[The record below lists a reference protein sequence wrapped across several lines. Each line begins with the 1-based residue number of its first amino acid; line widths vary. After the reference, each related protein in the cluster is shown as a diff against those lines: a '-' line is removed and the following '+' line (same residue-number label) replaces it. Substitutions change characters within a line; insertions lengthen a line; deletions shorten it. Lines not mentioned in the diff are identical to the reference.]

1 MVLGAAS
8 SSAALAQD
16 ASKPAAGALPPVT
29 VESPKTRNVPATTT
43 ISSRRAASSSKP
55 TVRRARSTEQAQS
68 NQSRGASGQ
77 KSWDPRGPI
86 DGYVADRSM
95 TGTKTNTP
103 LMETPQSISVV
114 GADQIRDQKPA
125 SVAEA
130 LRYTP
135 GVAAQFFG
143 ADTRNDWFQIRG
155 FNVQDVGL
163 LMDGLPLPAAFGFAT
178 WKLPINGLERID
190 ILRGPSAVLY
200 GGGSPGGFVNLI
212 SKTPPNQPLNYIE
225 TGVNSF
231 GNAYLSFDFGG
242 PVATKSSQGNDL
254 YYKASQSNDLY
265 YRMSGTVKNG
275 GTQTDFINDD
285 SYSIAPSIR
294 YRPDLDTSLTIIALA
309 QKDQTRVQDFL
320 PYVGTV
326 TNAPFGKIPTSLFA
340 SDPRDDYFKRETEML
355 GYQFEKSINDS
366 VTFRQNARF
375 SHDEVEFQTLL
386 GNGYAGSPS
395 TALLSRFN
403 DFARDNSSQGN
414 VDTQLEHRF
423 ATGPVQHTALF
434 GVDYKH
440 YELADLQAFDFAT
453 PALNLLNPAYG
464 VAQGFPGTI
473 FQNEIFTQQQTGVY
487 AQDQMKIGRLT
498 VVASGRN
505 DWVSLNDNNL
515 IGTSLSRDDSKFSG
529 RVGVIY
535 NTPIGLAPYASYAT
549 SFNPLVGTNF
559 LTGQLF
565 LPETGQQGE
574 VGVKFEPAG
583 FNGHFTAALFDLKRQ
598 NVLTASPTNVLQSV
612 QTGEVTSRGVELEAV
627 ANATPELKLVAS
639 FTDFHI
645 FDSKDVVP
653 SLVGTV
659 PTNTPS
665 EMTSAWADYTFQSGR
680 LAGFGF
686 GAGVRYIGISY
697 ADQAN
702 TLVVPSFVLG
712 DLSVHYQI
720 ANWRFALNVTNIA
733 DHIYVGGC
741 SSATA
746 CFYGDRRREVATVS
760 YKW

>member
-1 MVLGAAS
+1 
-8 SSAALAQD
+8 
-16 ASKPAAGALPPVT
+16 
-29 VESPKTRNVPATTT
+29 
-43 ISSRRAASSSKP
+43 
-55 TVRRARSTEQAQS
+55 
-68 NQSRGASGQ
+68 
-77 KSWDPRGPI
+77 
-86 DGYVADRSM
+86 M
-95 TGTKTNTP
+95 TGTKTNTRI
-103 LMETPQSISVV
+103 METPQSISVI

-155 FNVQDVGL
+155 FNAQDVGL

-212 SKTPPNQPLNYIE
+212 SKTPPNQPLNYVE

-231 GNAYLSFDFGG
+231 GNAYFTFDFGG
-242 PVATKSSQGNDL
+242 PVAIKSSQSDDL
-254 YYKASQSNDLY
+254 FYKAKQSNDLY
-265 YRMSGTVKNG
+265 YRMTGTVKNG
-275 GTQTDFINDD
+275 GTQTDFTNDN
-285 SYSIAPSIR
+285 SYSFSPSVR

-309 QKDQTRVQDFL
+309 QKDQTRGQGFL

-326 TNAPFGKIPTSLFA
+326 TNAPFGKIGTSLFA

-355 GYQFEKSINDS
+355 GYQFEKSINES
-366 VTFRQNARF
+366 VTFRQNARI

-386 GNGYAGSPS
+386 GNGYVNGNPS
-395 TALLSRFN
+395 TAMLSRFN
-403 DFARDNSSQGN
+403 DFARDNATQGN
-414 VDTQLEHRF
+414 IDNQLEYRF
-423 ATGPVQHTALF
+423 NTGPVQHTALF

-440 YELADLQAFDFAT
+440 YYLADLQAFDFGT
-453 PALNLLNPAYG
+453 PALNLVNPVYG
-464 VAQGFPGTI
+464 VFQGFPGTV
-473 FQNEIFTQQQTGVY
+473 FQNQNFTQQQTGVY
-487 AQDQMKIGRLT
+487 MQDQIKLGRLT

-505 DWVSLNDNNL
+505 DWVNLNDNNL
-515 IGTSLSRDDSKFSG
+515 IGASLSRDDSKSTG
-529 RVGVIY
+529 RIGVIY

-559 LTGQLF
+559 QTGQLF

-598 NVLTASPTNVLQSV
+598 NVLTANPANITQAF

-627 ANATPELKLVAS
+627 GNVTPELKLVAS
-639 FTDFHI
+639 FTDFRI

-653 SLVGTV
+653 ALVGTV

-665 EMTSAWADYTFQSGR
+665 EMASAWADYTIQNGR

-686 GAGVRYIGISY
+686 GGGVRYVGISY

-712 DLSVHYQI
+712 DLALHYQV
-720 ANWRFALNVTNIA
+720 ANWRFALNITNIA

-746 CFYGDRRREVATVS
+746 CFYGDRRRETASVS